1 MIDSTIVDHCHLSSC
16 FKFTFLIFINPFAR
30 HETEVYNRHQTKT
43 YIHYRVGY
51 IPPHNRQNNSC
62 YFAAMLSISTN
73 APFGNALTAI
83 AERAGKSP
91 SKYLA

>member
-1 MIDSTIVDHCHLSSC
+1 MKPKSITVTRL
-16 FKFTFLIFINPFAR
+16 KLIFTIGSDIFLP
-30 HETEVYNRHQTKT
+30 Y
-43 YIHYRVGY
+43 
-51 IPPHNRQNNSC
+51 NRQNNSC